1 MDFDL
6 YPEAI
11 HTLFRKLTDLY
22 KRMIVCAHDELALD
36 GIITS
41 DDLGFQKSLFLST
54 GIFEEFFA
62 PLYKQEMKSGVG
74 YEQPCNRLRWQWRV

>member
-41 DDLGFQKSLFLST
+41 DDLGFQKSLFFST

-62 PLYKQEMKSGVG
+62 PLYKQEMESGVG

>member
-22 KRMIVCAHDELALD
+22 KRMIVRAHDELALD
-36 GIITS
+36 GIFTS
-41 DDLGFQKSLFLST
+41 DDLENQKRPFFST
-54 GIFEEFFA
+54 GIFDEFFA
-62 PLYKQEMKSGVG
+62 PLCKQEMKSGVG
-74 YEQPCNRLRWQWRV
+74 YEQPCNRLRW